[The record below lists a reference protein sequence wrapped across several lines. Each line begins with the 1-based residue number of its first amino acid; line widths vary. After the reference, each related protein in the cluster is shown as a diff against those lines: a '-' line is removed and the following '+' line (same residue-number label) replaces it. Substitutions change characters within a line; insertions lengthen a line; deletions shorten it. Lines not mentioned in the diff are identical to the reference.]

1 MSTSEGEEDEEE
13 EEEEERKGE
22 RRGAH
27 TVVDVTES
35 REIGEVGVHSI
46 GGTRGDGGGESHHAL
61 RGGSCEA
68 EAQGEL
74 QQLGVVELP
83 FTVPL

>member
-1 MSTSEGEEDEEE
+1 MK
-13 EEEEERKGE
+13 ERKKKKKKKKERVKGE
-22 RRGAH
+22 VH